1 MAFSGTRMS
10 RLSRCPSG
18 LTKALT
24 LTSVGMSW
32 AAARNGTTA
41 ISAAASE
48 TVTLRTRE
56 LTRILRASSIG
67 AARAYNGKGGV
78 NEKRGAEAQL
88 LCRCG
93 IRFSDRRAR
102 GLPGPTRKPGRHV
115 RTHRPGA
122 DVRSGPA
129 VAEALAQSLAARLD
143 HRGVGRRS
151 GPRLGHSTRRGRAAR
166 QRKGARAETSH
177 LRMLPHRPA
186 DTGVRSGRQP
196 GEVLRRSGPG
206 PRVAGGG

>member
-1 MAFSGTRMS
+1 MS
-10 RLSRCPSG
+10 RLSRWPCG

-41 ISAAASE
+41 ISAAISE
-48 TVTLRTRE
+48 RGARSIRE
-56 LTRILRASSIG
+56 LTRILRASSIR

-78 NEKRGAEAQL
+78 NEKHGAEAQL
-88 LCRCG
+88 LCRRG

-102 GLPGPTRKPGRHV
+102 GLPGPSRKQGRHFG
-115 RTHRPGA
+115 THRPGA

-143 HRGVGRRS
+143 HRSVDRRS
-151 GPRLGHSTRRGRAAR
+151 GPRLGHSPRRGRAAR
-166 QRKGARAETSH
+166 QRKGVRAETSH

-186 DTGVRSGRQP
+186 DTGVRSGR
-196 GEVLRRSGPG
+196 
-206 PRVAGGG
+206 